1 MEQMEFIRQTV
12 EGTVG
17 KRFPFDI
24 DACDGAGLTVEWNG
38 GTASIAAE
46 DKTALARGVFL
57 LIQAVAD
64 GKTELHIRETR
75 HIASCGAFIDCS
87 RGAVMTVAA
96 CKKYIAAM
104 AAIGMNLF
112 VMYMED
118 TYTVPEYP
126 YFGHLRGR
134 YTAEELKELDDYAA
148 SLGVELLPQIQ
159 TLAHLGQFLQWKAVD
174 RLQDTKDCLMADEEE
189 TYRFIEAEIK
199 AIRECFRTNRLHIGM
214 DEAHNMGLIRYLR
227 KYGVVDR
234 YELLKRHLKRVV
246 EICDKYHFHA
256 MMWSD
261 MFFRLGSAQ
270 NEYYDLESHLP
281 DSVIAGLPNVDM
293 VYWDYYHME
302 DRWYEHMLS

>member
-12 EGTVG
+12 ESTVG
-17 KRFPFDI
+17 KRFPFEI

-38 GTASIAAE
+38 GKAFIAAE

-64 GKTELHIRETR
+64 GKTELHIQETR

-104 AAIGMNLF
+104 AALGMNLF

-134 YTAEELKELDDYAA
+134 YTVEELKELDDYAA

-159 TLAHLGQFLQWKAVD
+159 TLAHLGQFLQWKAVSH
-174 RLQDTKDCLMADEEE
+174 LKDTDDCLMADEEE

-199 AIRECFRTNRLHIGM
+199 IIRECFRTNRLHIGM

-246 EICDKYHFHA
+246 DLCEKYHFHA

-261 MFFRLGSAQ
+261 MFFRLGSEQ
-270 NEYYDLESHLP
+270 NEYYDLDSHLP
-281 DSVIAGLPNVDM
+281 
-293 VYWDYYHME
+293 
-302 DRWYEHMLS
+302 